1 MKKKELIENLIT
13 KETKYTDL
21 IWYARSRPENINIK
35 GVRENKERI
44 ENSYPNEVTDLQ
56 SENGD
61 WHHGFNSGMVAA
73 LRYVLTM
80 DDLGKEQA
88 DDEFPMLDS

>member
-35 GVRENKERI
+35 GVGENKERI

-88 DDEFPMLDS
+88 DEEFPMLDS